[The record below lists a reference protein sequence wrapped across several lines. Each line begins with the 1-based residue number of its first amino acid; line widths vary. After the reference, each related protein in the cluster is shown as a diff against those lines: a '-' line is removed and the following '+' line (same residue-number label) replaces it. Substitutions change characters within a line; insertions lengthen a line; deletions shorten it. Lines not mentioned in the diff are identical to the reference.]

1 MLQAQGYSYA
11 EICEL
16 CGWTYTKVNRC
27 WPRAGRGC
35 ARRRSPR
42 LRRCLPYGHLPFRE
56 GVGEDR
62 VADLVARLERLP
74 ELIGTIRE
82 YRFGPDLGLTEGA
95 GDFAIVAVFDDAD
108 GWRAYR
114 DHPSHLEVVELIGE
128 MIEARTP
135 VQFELRKARG

>member
-1 MLQAQGYSYA
+1 ML
-11 EICEL
+11 CHTV
-16 CGWTYTKVNRC
+16 TYR
-27 WPRAGRGC
+27 
-35 ARRRSPR
+35 
-42 LRRCLPYGHLPFRE
+42 FRE

-74 ELIGTIRE
+74 ELIETIRE

-95 GDFAIVAVFDDAD
+95 GDFAIVAVFEDAD

-135 VQFELRKARG
+135 VQFELRQDRG